1 MRLAVAVG
9 LVFGVT
15 VPLITAVLV
24 SLGFAR
30 CIDSPQ
36 FLNPRPL
43 SWAGGGVGL
52 IAAGAVLLGSA
63 KHPRLGATAVA
74 LGVLS
79 IAYGL
84 AGPPYNPCWQWE
96 GFRIG

>member
-9 LVFGVT
+9 LVLGVT
-15 VPLITAVLV
+15 AALIAAGLV

-43 SWAGGGVGL
+43 AWAGGGVGL
-52 IAAGAVLLGSA
+52 LTAGAILFGSA
-63 KHPRLGATAVA
+63 KHHRLGVTALA
-74 LGVLS
+74 LGVLFV
-79 IAYGL
+79 AYAL
-84 AGPPYNPCWQWE
+84 AGPPYNSCLQWE
-96 GFRIG
+96 GLVIP